1 MREFYLVFRALKQE
15 NFEMLM
21 DSEDLEQRSFFA
33 ELNGCILRERQKQYL
48 KDKTL
53 PLKRIC
59 ISCKAKC
66 KKCGEIIQ
74 TDENKLVYCKCGA
87 VGIDGAIGQTYA
99 RIIGTKGDFEDLCE
113 WEYEKTSMTKEEGER
128 FYYEFLKLNQKQMN
142 ELIEE
147 SQTEDEKIFFQYVW
161 KLVEWGR
168 AEREIMKNINAKE
181 KNGQISFL

>member
-1 MREFYLVFRALKQE
+1 MNLKALREFYVIFRALNYEDFQI
-15 NFEMLM
+15 LM
-21 DSEDLEQRSFFA
+21 DSEDLEQCRFFT
-33 ELNGCILRERQKQYL
+33 ELHGCILQERQKQYL

-74 TDENKLVYCKCGA
+74 TDENKLIYCKCGA

-113 WEYEKTSMTKEEGER
+113 WKYEKTSMSKEEGER
-128 FYYEFLKLNQKQMN
+128 FYYEFLKLNQKQID
-142 ELIEE
+142 ELIGE
-147 SQTEDEKIFFQYVW
+147 SQTEDERIFFKDLW
-161 KLVEWGR
+161 KV
-168 AEREIMKNINAKE
+168 IDCFK
-181 KNGQISFL
+181 